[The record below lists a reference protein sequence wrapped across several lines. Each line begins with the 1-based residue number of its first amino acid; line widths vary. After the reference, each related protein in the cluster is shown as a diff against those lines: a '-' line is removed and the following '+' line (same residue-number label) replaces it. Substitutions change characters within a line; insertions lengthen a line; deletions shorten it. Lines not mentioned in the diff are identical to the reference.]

1 MVSFKIT
8 DLAFGWAE
16 IDIILGANNHTF
28 NFEFIPNNPLAELI
42 KSAVDITLL
51 KHLST
56 QICFYNGPKTRI
68 LLLNKQDENNC
79 FITIQ
84 GVSSEVNIKQYVK
97 AILRMFDQYLYLHT
111 DDKGDA
117 EWKQFISIG
126 DVERLRHEYHHLP

>member
-16 IDIILGANNHTF
+16 IDIILGTNTYTF

-56 QICFYNGPKTRI
+56 QICFYNGPETMTLR
-68 LLLNKQDENNC
+68 LNK
-79 FITIQ
+79 
-84 GVSSEVNIKQYVK
+84 
-97 AILRMFDQYLYLHT
+97 
-111 DDKGDA
+111 
-117 EWKQFISIG
+117 
-126 DVERLRHEYHHLP
+126 